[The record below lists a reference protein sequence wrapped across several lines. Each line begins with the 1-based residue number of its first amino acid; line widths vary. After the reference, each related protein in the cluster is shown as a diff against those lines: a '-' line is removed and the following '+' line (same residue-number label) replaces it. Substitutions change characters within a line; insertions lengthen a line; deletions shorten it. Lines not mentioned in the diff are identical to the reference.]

1 MAHKRIKGRK
11 LQAASVKRDWLTE
24 LAQTLNIRPAP
35 AGWYTITQIADR
47 LGIGR
52 TAVRT
57 LLSERKASAQRFYQV
72 TSDGRKVLLTHYQL

>member
-1 MAHKRIKGRK
+1 MADKRVKGRK
-11 LQAASVKRDWLTE
+11 LQNAGVEKDWLTE

-35 AGWYTITQIADR
+35 AGWYTIPQIADR

-57 LLSERKASAQRFYQV
+57 ILSERKASAQRFYHV

>member
-1 MAHKRIKGRK
+1 MADKRVKGRK
-11 LQAASVKRDWLTE
+11 LQGAGVKKDWLTE

-57 LLSERKASAQRFYQV
+57 ILSERKASAQRFYQV
-72 TSDGRKVLLTHYQL
+72 TSDGRRVLLTHYQL